1 MPARPSACSAPTAPA
16 NPLLCF
22 GALTTG
28 FGLLIAAF
36 GKIPEVARGIAM
48 FATLIVVMPG
58 GARVST
64 LVFPAWVQQATMVV
78 PTRWAITGLDAVA
91 WRGLGLP
98 ESMPAMTA
106 LPGFAAL
113 FMARAVW
120 RFQNAPA

>member
-16 NPLLCF
+16 DPLLCF
-22 GALTTG
+22 GALATG

-36 GKIPEVARGIAM
+36 GKTPEAV
-48 FATLIVVMPG
+48 P
-58 GARVST
+58 T

-98 ESMPAMTA
+98 ESMPA

-113 FMARAVW
+113 FMALAVW
-120 RFQNAPA
+120 RFQKAPA